1 MKYLITSLL
10 MLISMS
16 AFSADITGK
25 WKSIDDET
33 GKAKS
38 IIEIWFDGKRYQGKI
53 VKLLSSAEVNPLCTE
68 CKGSLKDQ
76 PIIGMQIIT
85 DAKKS
90 GKKYKKG
97 EILDPSEGK
106 SYSLVMQLQGDDKLK
121 VRGYIGFAL
130 LGRTQYWYRV
140 VDTDTDDTIQTK

>member
-1 MKYLITSLL
+1 

-53 VKLLSSAEVNPLCTE
+53 L
-68 CKGSLKDQ
+68 
-76 PIIGMQIIT
+76 
-85 DAKKS
+85 
-90 GKKYKKG
+90 
-97 EILDPSEGK
+97 
-106 SYSLVMQLQGDDKLK
+106 
-121 VRGYIGFAL
+121 
-130 LGRTQYWYRV
+130 
-140 VDTDTDDTIQTK
+140 